1 MEKRKF
7 PRVAAALKIRYRV
20 LRKDDMVFTDDEAVS
35 RDMSLGGLA
44 LAISNQTPLSKD
56 DMVRIEVIEGTAAGV
71 RAYAEV
77 AWSHDDAAGLRFMGI
92 LDEDSE
98 RLSSMF
104 QEQI

>member
-7 PRVAAALKIRYRV
+7 PRVPAVLRIRYRV
-20 LRKDDMVFTDDEAVS
+20 LRKDDMIFTDDEAVS

-44 LAISNQTPLSKD
+44 LALGNQTPLSKD
-56 DMVRIEVIEGTAAGV
+56 DMVRIEVIEGKAAGV

-77 AWSHDDAAGLRFMGI
+77 AWSHDDAVGLPFMGI
-92 LDEDSE
+92 LDEDSQ

-104 QEQI
+104 QEQA